1 LIDVYTEERRGH
13 IFRDQG
19 TDRRALRSNAMS
31 ANTPSDRA
39 ARDEGN
45 PRSTAKLFGHP
56 LHPMLVPFPIVCFIG
71 ALITDLAYLGS
82 ANVQWSNFSIWLITA
97 GLVMGGLAALTG
109 IIDYAGDRRV
119 RAARPATPHMI
130 INLSVFVIEIVN
142 AFVHSRDGWTAVV
155 PTGLTLSAISVLLLG
170 VSAWLGGSLVYKHRV
185 GVRS

>member
-1 LIDVYTEERRGH
+1 MNADIQAG
-13 IFRDQG
+13 
-19 TDRRALRSNAMS
+19 RADSVN
-31 ANTPSDRA
+31 
-39 ARDEGN
+39 GN
-45 PRSTAKLFGHP
+45 PRSTAKVFGHP

-71 ALITDLAYLGS
+71 ALITDIAYYNS

-97 GLVMGGLAALTG
+97 GLVLGGFAALTG

-119 RAARPATPHMI
+119 RSARPATLHMI
-130 INLSVFVIEIVN
+130 LNISAFIIEIVN

-155 PTGLTLSAISVLLLG
+155 PTGLTLSIISVILLG